1 MEIETLMMPF
11 VRAETERRLNDR
23 LLGCKEKVMDVTG
36 GCNGLI
42 QSNEDIHLIP
52 TLIPSSLHIL
62 FHQ

>member
-42 QSNEDIHLIP
+42 QSNEDIHLMR
-52 TLIPSSLHIL
+52 L
-62 FHQ
+62 